1 MQRHFLSLVGLCLFM
16 SVHAQVPGYVP
27 STGLVGWWPF
37 NGNANDESGTGN
49 DGTANGPTLT
59 PDRFGNNDQAFD
71 FNGISDYIEIAND
84 PTLDLENQ
92 LSISAWINTNDFVQP
107 QYIINK
113 STNGTSDS
121 WLMDLSANPVNESE
135 IRLIVGGIT
144 TNLPYSNPV
153 ITTNN
158 IWYHVV
164 CTYDLQ
170 SVRFYVDGTLVNSFP
185 ATTNTPVNTNSVYI
199 GAPFDPINN
208 PATFDGTIDDIGVWN
223 RALTDAEV
231 TGLYTG
237 SGVGVSE
244 SLAAPP
250 ELRVFPNPSNGSFL
264 LEHSLS
270 GKIDLRIVD
279 ITGRQ
284 VYMDVLRAF
293 GGCTQHALDLT
304 GLAKGTYSIE
314 LRHGDGTIEQ
324 RVVVE

>member
-1 MQRHFLSLVGLCLFM
+1 M
-16 SVHAQVPGYVP
+16 STHAQVPGYVP

-59 PDRFGNNDQAFD
+59 PDRFGNNDQAFA

-144 TNLPYSNPV
+144 TNLPYSDPV

-199 GAPFDPINN
+199 GAPFDPNTN
-208 PATFDGTIDDIGVWN
+208 PQAFDGIIDDIGVWN
-223 RALTDAEV
+223 RTLTDAEV

-244 SLAAPP
+244 VLSATP
-250 ELRVFPNPSNGSFL
+250 ELRVFPNPSNGSIV
-264 LEHSLS
+264 LEYSVPGNANVRVL
-270 GKIDLRIVD
+270 D

-284 VYMDVLRAF
+284 VYTEVVVGIGGRVQRAV
-293 GGCTQHALDLT
+293 DLS

-314 LRHGDGTIEQ
+314 LRTSGGTGTQ
-324 RVVVE
+324 RVVVD